1 MIESDE
7 SIVVEISQM
16 KEKDVSIFTSD
27 LKQNNDV
34 IDKATLLLEYFYAPI
49 LQ

>member
-34 IDKATLLLEYFYAPI
+34 IDKGTLLLEYFYAPI

>member
-7 SIVVEISQM
+7 SIVVEISQI

-27 LKQNNDV
+27 LKKINDV
-34 IDKATLLLEYFYAPI
+34 ICR
-49 LQ
+49 